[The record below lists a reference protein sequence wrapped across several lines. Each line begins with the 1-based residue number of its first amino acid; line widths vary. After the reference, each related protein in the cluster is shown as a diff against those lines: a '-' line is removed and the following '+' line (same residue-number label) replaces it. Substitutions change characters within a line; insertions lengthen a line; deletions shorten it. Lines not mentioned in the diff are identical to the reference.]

1 MPSSHGGY
9 SGRSTAQNQAATL
22 GHPTTTT
29 LASASSAP
37 LGPKSKVQLAGDIR
51 VVPLA
56 STSMVRARTE
66 GQGKRRIYREVRPV
80 KSLEPS
86 PSLFVLSRIFRYGV
100 EEGPQDDPSP
110 VRDKTA
116 SVILSR
122 AVRGEVTLSAL
133 EARSVLP
140 DRVGARGPTRAR
152 GSPASVPSPPS
163 WSSSSSS
170 SIKQCSG
177 AMSVGLDQPRRGK
190 CCPIDKNTSKNGS
203 GVSHRTQSC
212 SRSQR
217 CPRANGSIVN
227 FFYAFLFSLVFCV
240 PVLQHLPTLGKGSGR
255 ERERQ
260 TRAIGIY
267 LDTFSAYIR
276 KPCCYF

>member
-9 SGRSTAQNQAATL
+9 SGQSTAQNQAAKL
-22 GHPTTTT
+22 GHPTT

-122 AVRGEVTLSAL
+122 AVRGEGQ
-133 EARSVLP
+133 RQ
-140 DRVGARGPTRAR
+140 
-152 GSPASVPSPPS
+152 PS
-163 WSSSSSS
+163 
-170 SIKQCSG
+170 
-177 AMSVGLDQPRRGK
+177 L
-190 CCPIDKNTSKNGS
+190 CPI
-203 GVSHRTQSC
+203 
-212 SRSQR
+212 
-217 CPRANGSIVN
+217 P
-227 FFYAFLFSLVFCV
+227 SLME
-240 PVLQHLPTLGKGSGR
+240 Q
-255 ERERQ
+255 Q
-260 TRAIGIY
+260 
-267 LDTFSAYIR
+267 
-276 KPCCYF
+276 